1 MRQKLLTASVSFYS
15 LLLDLSYCVSSL
27 LEGDEQL
34 DWPNSQTTM
43 ECCHTGVT

>member
-1 MRQKLLTASVSFYS
+1 MRQKQLTATVSFYS

-34 DWPNSQTTM
+34 DWPNSQTTL
-43 ECCHTGVT
+43 ELSHADVA